1 MKHEHSCLSPNP
13 AYMNNFLE
21 ILTTQDCSR
30 TLYSRQYQQSFHSVH
45 GALTE
50 AHHVFLEGSGTQELL
65 KSQREVRVLEI
76 GFGAGLNWL
85 ITASAARRHRTR
97 LTYTAWDKQIPS
109 AELLSQLGYGD
120 LIGASTLATT
130 VEEWRKTFVSDVP
143 YGIYNLPHKHDSIL
157 QLCIGEATEAILPER
172 SYDSIYFDAFDP
184 RANPELWVSEFFGQ
198 LYKAL
203 RDGGCLATYSVAGHV
218 RRALTSIGFS
228 VFRQPG
234 PPGKRQV
241 LAAWKR

>member
-1 MKHEHSCLSPNP
+1 MDNL
-13 AYMNNFLE
+13 LE
-21 ILTTQDCSR
+21 ILTTRDGSR

-50 AHHVFLEGSGTQELL
+50 ARHVFLEGSGTEELL
-65 KSQREVRVLEI
+65 KTQQEVSVLEI
-76 GFGAGLNWL
+76 GFGTGLNWL
-85 ITASAARRHRTR
+85 ITALAARRYRVR
-97 LTYTAWDKQIPS
+97 LTYTALDKQIPS
-109 AELLSQLGYGD
+109 AELLSQLDYGD
-120 LIGASTLATT
+120 LIGAPSLAATI
-130 VEEWRKTFVSDVP
+130 EEWRKTFSNEVP
-143 YGIYNLPHKHDSIL
+143 YGTYNLPHEYNSTL
-157 QLCIGEATEAILPER
+157 QLSLGEATEAILPDR

-184 RANPELWVSEFFGQ
+184 GANPELWVPEFFRQ

-218 RRALTSIGFS
+218 RRALTASGFS
-228 VFRQPG
+228 VVRQPG

>member
-1 MKHEHSCLSPNP
+1 MDNL
-13 AYMNNFLE
+13 LE
-21 ILTTQDCSR
+21 ILTTRDGSR

-50 AHHVFLEGSGTQELL
+50 ARHVFLEGSGTEELL
-65 KSQREVRVLEI
+65 KTQQEVSVLEI
-76 GFGAGLNWL
+76 GFGTGLNWL
-85 ITASAARRHRTR
+85 ITASAARRYRVR
-97 LTYTAWDKQIPS
+97 LTYTALDKQIPS

-120 LIGASTLATT
+120 LIGAPSLAATI
-130 VEEWRKTFVSDVP
+130 EEWRKTFSSEVP
-143 YGIYNLPHKHDSIL
+143 YGTYNLPHEHDSTL
-157 QLCIGEATEAILPER
+157 QLCIGEATGAILPDR

-184 RANPELWVSEFFGQ
+184 GANPELWVPEFFRQ

-203 RDGGCLATYSVAGHV
+203 RTGGCFATYSVAGHV
-218 RRALTSIGFS
+218 RRALTASGFF
-228 VFRQPG
+228 VVRQPG

>member
-1 MKHEHSCLSPNP
+1 MDNL
-13 AYMNNFLE
+13 LE
-21 ILTTQDCSR
+21 VITTRDGSR
-30 TLYSRQYQQSFHSVH
+30 TLYSTQYQQSFHSVH

-50 AHHVFLEGSGTQELL
+50 AHHVFLEGSGTEELL

-109 AELLSQLGYGD
+109 AEILSRLGYGG
-120 LIGASTLATT
+120 LIGAHTLATT
-130 VEEWRKTFVSDVP
+130 IEEWRKTFVSDVP
-143 YGIYNLPHKHDSIL
+143 SGTYNLTHEHDSTL
-157 QLCIGEATEAILPER
+157 QLCIGEATEASFPDR
-172 SYDSIYFDAFDP
+172 SYDSIYLDAFDP
-184 RANPELWVSEFFGQ
+184 RANPELWGPEFFGQ

-228 VFRQPG
+228 VVRQPG

-241 LAAWKR
+241 LAAWKH

>member
-1 MKHEHSCLSPNP
+1 
-13 AYMNNFLE
+13 MNDLLE
-21 ILTTQDCSR
+21 IFTTRDGSR

-50 AHHVFLEGSGTQELL
+50 AHHVFLEGSGTEELL

-109 AELLSQLGYGD
+109 AELLPQLGYGG
-120 LIGASTLATT
+120 LIGAAALATT
-130 VEEWRKTFVSDVP
+130 IEEWRKTFTGDVP
-143 YGIYNLPHKHDSIL
+143 YGTYSLPHELDSIL
-157 QLCIGEATEAILPER
+157 QLCIGDATEASFPDR
-172 SYDSIYFDAFDP
+172 AYDSIYLDAFDP
-184 RANPELWVSEFFGQ
+184 RANPELWVPEFFGQ

-218 RRALTSIGFS
+218 RRALTASGFS
-228 VFRQPG
+228 FVRRPG

-241 LAAWKR
+241 LAAWKH